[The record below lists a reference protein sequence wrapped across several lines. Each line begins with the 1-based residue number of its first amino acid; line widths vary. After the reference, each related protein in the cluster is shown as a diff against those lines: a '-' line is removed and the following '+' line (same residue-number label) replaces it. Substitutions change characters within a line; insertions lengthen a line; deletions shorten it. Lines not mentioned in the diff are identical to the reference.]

1 MTAPTPP
8 EPPGRGLLA
17 LGATVLAVALLVF
30 VGGFLSL
37 FLDRDLVELPDAGTI
52 VGPAMAVATC
62 GVVFSFVFRRLPHGL
77 GLRSGSAS
85 LWTLIASPA
94 AGSIVYSI
102 VRENLAV
109 IPVFFGTYVLSPF
122 VLSSAV
128 IAGVVVGLAG
138 LAERARPAS

>member
-1 MTAPTPP
+1 MTAPTRPD
-8 EPPGRGLLA
+8 PPGRGLLA

-37 FLDRDLVELPDAGTI
+37 FLDRDLVELPDAGTL

-62 GVVFSFVFRRLPHGL
+62 WVVFSFVFRRRPPGL
-77 GLRSGSAS
+77 GRRCVSAS
-85 LWTLIASPA
+85 LWALIASPA
-94 AGSIVYSI
+94 AGAIVYSI

-109 IPVFFGTYVLSPF
+109 IPVFFGTYLLSPF

-138 LAERARPAS
+138 LAERARPVV

>member
-1 MTAPTPP
+1 MTAPTQPDPP
-8 EPPGRGLLA
+8 SRGLLA

-37 FLDRDLVELPDAGTI
+37 FLDRDLVELPDAGTL
-52 VGPAMAVATC
+52 VGPVMAVATC
-62 GVVFSFVFRRLPHGL
+62 GVVFSFVFRRMPLGL
-77 GLRSGSAS
+77 GLRALSAS

-94 AGSIVYSI
+94 VGAILYSI

-109 IPVFFGTYVLSPF
+109 IPVFFGTYLLSPF

-138 LAERARPAS
+138 LAERARPVE

>member
-1 MTAPTPP
+1 MTAPTQP

-37 FLDRDLVELPDAGTI
+37 FLDRDLIEVSDAGTL
-52 VGPAMAVATC
+52 VGPLMAATTC
-62 GVVFSFVFRRLPHGL
+62 AVVFSFVFRRQPLRL
-77 GLRSGSAS
+77 GMRVLSAS
-85 LWTLIASPA
+85 LWTLIGAPA
-94 AGSIVYSI
+94 TGAIVYSI

-109 IPVFFGTYVLSPF
+109 IPVFFGTFLLSPF
-122 VLSSAV
+122 VLVSAL

>member
-1 MTAPTPP
+1 MTAPTQP
-8 EPPGRGLLA
+8 EPPSRGLLA

-37 FLDRDLVELPDAGTI
+37 FLDRDLVELPDAGTL
-52 VGPAMAVATC
+52 VGPTMAVATC
-62 GVVFSFVFRRLPHGL
+62 AVVFSFVFRRPPLGL
-77 GLRSGSAS
+77 GLRALAAS

-94 AGSIVYSI
+94 AGAILYSI

-109 IPVFFGTYVLSPF
+109 IPVFFGTYLLSPF

-138 LAERARPAS
+138 LAERARPVG

>member
-1 MTAPTPP
+1 MTAPTQP

-37 FLDRDLVELPDAGTI
+37 FLDRDLVELPDAGTL
-52 VGPAMAVATC
+52 VGPTMAVATC
-62 GVVFSFVFRRLPHGL
+62 AVVFTFVFRRLPRRL
-77 GLRSGSAS
+77 GMRVLSAT

-94 AGSIVYSI
+94 AGAIMYAI

-122 VLSSAV
+122 VLASAG
-128 IAGVVVGLAG
+128 IAAVVVGLAG